1 MEPGLSGGTTTLP
14 FIKLPGASLTTSN
27 ASDFGS
33 IVGSFLPLN
42 VHHWDHPSRDLPFFN
57 HSGCI
62 RLGDL
67 TLLATWRSAIHGEV
81 EQRCEAQLVLPYPAG
96 VNAFTI
102 DQRTYRFR
110 SSALFI
116 PAAGTRI
123 LLDCSQCSGIIIS
136 FPAESLLPVAQA
148 MAGPGFDLLP
158 LRAALVQPAVLSRQA
173 DPRRDRLHAL
183 LMEAMA
189 FAEQCLAIGG
199 SIHPMLCL
207 DDLIRRLIVM
217 LLLPD
222 LLEAAAAPPFQAEP
236 FAHQGL
242 VDWLLAH
249 LQEPISLSDIEKRS
263 SYSRRTLQYAFKQRF
278 GCGPMQWLRQQ
289 RLAKARGLLE
299 QTAFQ
304 WGLQDV
310 ATACGYLS
318 QASFSRDFL
327 ARYGER
333 PSRVQ
338 RRFRDRRQRDRLG
351 GTFSPAPNPAA
362 PAPARPAPAP
372 ARPAAQH

>member
-14 FIKLPGASLTTSN
+14 FIKLPGASLATSN
-27 ASDFGS
+27 ASDFGG

-67 TLLATWRSAIHGEV
+67 TLLATWGSAIHGEV

-136 FPAESLLPVAQA
+136 FPAETLLPVAQA

-158 LRAALVQPAVLSRQA
+158 LRAALAQPAVLSRQA

-199 SIHPMLCL
+199 GIHPMLCL

-222 LLEAAAAPPFQAEP
+222 LLEAAATPPFQAEP
-236 FAHQGL
+236 FAHQSL

-351 GTFSPAPNPAA
+351 GTFLPAPNPAA

-372 ARPAAQH
+372 SRPAAQH

>member
-1 MEPGLSGGTTTLP
+1 MDPGRSGVTTALP
-14 FIKLPGASLTTSN
+14 FITLPGASLATSN
-27 ASDFGS
+27 ASDFGG

-42 VHHWDHPSRDLPFFN
+42 VHHWDHPNRDQPFFN

-67 TLLATWRSAIHGEV
+67 TLLATWGSAIHGEV

-96 VNAFTI
+96 INAFTI

-123 LLDCSQCSGIIIS
+123 HLDCSQCSGIIIS
-136 FPAESLLPVAQA
+136 FPAETLLPVAQA

-158 LRAALVQPAVLSRQA
+158 LRAALAQPAILSRQA

-183 LMEAMA
+183 LMGAMA

-199 SIHPMLCL
+199 GIHPMLCL

-222 LLEAAAAPPFQAEP
+222 LLEAAASPFQAEP
-236 FAHQGL
+236 FAHQDL

-304 WGLQDV
+304 GGLRDV

-318 QASFSRDFL
+318 QATFSRDFL

-338 RRFRDRRQRDRLG
+338 RRFRDRRRGGRLG

-372 ARPAAQH
+372 ARPAAQR